1 MVVRGALR
9 QAFSRTWVLLALGLG
24 HLCATLFLGDLSE
37 SVEAISDPDARRFAT
52 LLNGLLQNLFQGLA
66 PLRAAFAVLLLVLLW
81 RALRG
86 RPLRFGE
93 DLIGGLLCLRCAVQF
108 VLMNLLLLAPLREGA
123 SMLRLLLL
131 FLPLVTLAFGW
142 LYYRLDTG
150 ARRHGRR
157 HITFNDAG
165 DRLDSFDYFYIA
177 AVTLLQFE
185 PSGSSANTRLMKS
198 LFVLH
203 GVVMLDLVALALSR
217 AIGLAGGG

>member
-1 MVVRGALR
+1 MVAAALR
-9 QAFSRTWVLLALGLG
+9 QAFSRTWALLALGLG
-24 HLCATLFLGDLSE
+24 HLCAIRFLGDLSE
-37 SVEAISDPDARRFAT
+37 SVEAISDPEARRFAV
-52 LLNGLLQNLFQGLA
+52 LLNGLIQNLFLGLA
-66 PLRAAFAVLLLVLLW
+66 PLRAAFVLLLLVLLW
-81 RALRG
+81 RTLRG

-93 DLIGGLLCLRCAVQF
+93 DLIGALLCVRCAVQF

-150 ARRHGRR
+150 ARRQGRS

-165 DRLDSFDYFYIA
+165 EQLDCFDYFYIS